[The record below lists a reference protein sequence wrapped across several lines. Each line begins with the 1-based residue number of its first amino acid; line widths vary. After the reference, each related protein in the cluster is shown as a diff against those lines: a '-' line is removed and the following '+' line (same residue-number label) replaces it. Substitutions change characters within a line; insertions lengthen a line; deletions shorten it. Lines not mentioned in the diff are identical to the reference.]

1 MQLNNK
7 IVSHELQPLKVIF
20 KEQVYNT
27 EMPFNI
33 KLDSDETDDAS
44 KKEMQII
51 VLNSVEGLMS
61 VS

>member
-27 EMPFNI
+27 EMPFNM